1 MKENNEVVSA
11 KTEEVKKTKVEMIE
25 AMQKIYTEIS
35 SLTEQIDE
43 IKAEAKERSMPA
55 ALMAKVAQLRANAK
69 VDSVLEKNAEF
80 EELVNEVRNS

>member
-1 MKENNEVVSA
+1 MNEETQ
-11 KTEEVKKTKVEMIE
+11 KRTKVELVE
-25 AMQKIYTEIS
+25 AMQKLYTEIS

-43 IKAEAKERSMPA
+43 IKAEAKERDMPA

-80 EELVNEVRNS
+80 EELVNEVRGY

>member
-1 MKENNEVVSA
+1 M
-11 KTEEVKKTKVEMIE
+11 TEEVKKTKAELVD
-25 AMQKIYTEIS
+25 AMQKLYTEIS

-43 IKAEAKERSMPA
+43 IKAEAKERDMPA

-80 EELVNEVRNS
+80 EELVNEVRGY